1 VRPDAERT
9 HLIRHSRKA
18 LRLGESAPVCLG
30 CGCVSIEALVGVP
43 FLLLPAWAQRRT
55 IERHHLAGRAVD
67 PEWTVP
73 LCHTCHAVASD
84 RQHDLPSEV
93 RRPGTERERQAARL
107 YGVAD
112 ALRIAEEGLRSART
126 VVEQAAES
134 LLSISAHEEDPP

>member
-1 VRPDAERT
+1 VGPDAERT

-18 LRLGESAPVCLG
+18 LRLGAPASVCMT
-30 CGCVSIEALVGVP
+30 CGCASVEALLGVP
-43 FLLLPAWAQRRT
+43 FRSLPEWAQRRI
-55 IERHHLAGRAVD
+55 IERHHVAGRAVD

-73 LCHTCHAVASD
+73 LCRTCHALASD

-107 YGVAD
+107 HGVAD

-134 LLSISAHEEDPP
+134 LLSISAHEEAPP